1 MYFHTASMV
10 PSLFMDTYRIE
21 RAMTATKEYILLPK
35 TGFRIT
41 NGIGSLTDITLTVI
55 GVFGRNE

>member
-1 MYFHTASMV
+1 MV